1 MARAHLGGAKALKDG
16 AGSSGAGADM
26 GLNTQWEELRKQARK
41 LESEVDAEL
50 ASFSKLGGAGACG
63 CVHSV
68 TDALSIPWMEP
79 RRGDRVLQS
88 DAGSGSL
95 ERLSRR
101 EHADP

>member
-1 MARAHLGGAKALKDG
+1 MVARAHLGGAKALKDG

-63 CVHSV
+63 CVHKR
-68 TDALSIPWMEP
+68 D
-79 RRGDRVLQS
+79 
-88 DAGSGSL
+88 
-95 ERLSRR
+95 
-101 EHADP
+101 

>member
-1 MARAHLGGAKALKDG
+1 VARAHLGGAKALKDG

-63 CVHSV
+63 CVHKR
-68 TDALSIPWMEP
+68 D
-79 RRGDRVLQS
+79 
-88 DAGSGSL
+88 
-95 ERLSRR
+95 
-101 EHADP
+101 